1 MSTDTQSSAPDCP
14 FPCGWKGLHKIAVQ
28 DAAYL
33 AKVQWPEDEEGV
45 SVPRATAMRSM
56 DYLIQ
61 VCRTMLNSASVVAQ
75 AQQST
80 NCASCGEIKQT
91 PLRIDA
97 MGGYVCLTC
106 VDKKLCSMLAQQPV
120 SGADGLPDTPTRGM
134 NLGQRI
140 AHVGGRENAQGYIEF
155 GSPMAVDALI
165 QHILR
170 DLTTSTPQGAF
181 QARYRAAGSKWS
193 SWGAVTCGVRGH
205 EQELR
210 YLETEAQP
218 QPLAQQDADKVDAE
232 RWISVNERLPE
243 IHEWR
248 AGSIAGISDAVLTID
263 EDDPDTMTVQH
274 LRKGGQG
281 DLTTLYWDHGDS
293 PTHWRPAPSLPGID
307 AARKEQA

>member
-61 VCRTMLNSASVVAQ
+61 VCRTMLNSASVAAQ
-75 AQQST
+75 AQPPKLTPDELESLHDFQRTTIDDSCHT
-80 NCASCGEIKQT
+80 LDKPMIKRLTSAGALESMGFGKHRLTDYGEWLLEQNAS
-91 PLRIDA
+91 
-97 MGGYVCLTC
+97 
-106 VDKKLCSMLAQQPV
+106 AQQPV

-218 QPLAQQDADKVDAE
+218 QPLAQQDADKVDAALAE
-232 RWISVNERLPE
+232 MVHAMFRSAN
-243 IHEWR
+243 
-248 AGSIAGISDAVLTID
+248 SIPVTRITID
-263 EDDPDTMTVQH
+263 
-274 LRKGGQG
+274 RKQYEA
-281 DLTTLYWDHGDS
+281 T
-293 PTHWRPAPSLPGID
+293 ID
-307 AARKEQA
+307 ASRKEPDQ